1 MSTDTEATTS
11 SHRPNFI
18 LDFGGS
24 QYINRR
30 QTNVLRAQ
38 AQGFGNQLAAMC
50 ADTTAGTYALITL
63 TPKWPPISSLLVI
76 SIERGAVLPNRVLP
90 VMQLSESRYQPI
102 PIAS

>member
-1 MSTDTEATTS
+1 MSTDTDATTS
-11 SHRPNFI
+11 SHRPILI

-38 AQGFGNQLAAMC
+38 AQGLGNQFAAMC

-63 TPKWPPISSLLVI
+63 TPKWPPMSSLLVI
-76 SIERGAVLPNRVLP
+76 
-90 VMQLSESRYQPI
+90 
-102 PIAS
+102 